1 MNHWECLAAMQQA
14 NQMHDNNSS
23 KNSTPLHDII
33 WFTFVSP
40 IWVHW
45 AHFLPPFQTKERAL
59 LRPRKIFDPRLKYDL
74 FLLCGCDIW
83 LLILSC
89 RGRHFNYLVSHFSIL
104 SEFLTW
110 HKRRLLSTRVSHR
123 FSKKSARWR
132 LDFIAKILFGLRKKK
147 TQKRANIA
155 LSFQRI
161 SEGSRVV
168 RIWGWNCSRV
178 RLLDSFKVLVF

>member
-23 KNSTPLHDII
+23 KNSMPLHDII

-59 LRPRKIFDPRLKYDL
+59 LRPRKIFDPGLKYDL

-89 RGRHFNYLVSHFSIL
+89 RRRHFNYLVSHFSIL
-104 SEFLTW
+104 SPVPDLAQASVYQS
-110 HKRRLLSTRVSHR
+110 LASIL
-123 FSKKSARWR
+123 KKSARWR
-132 LDFIAKILFGLRKKK
+132 PDFIAKIF
-147 TQKRANIA
+147 
-155 LSFQRI
+155 
-161 SEGSRVV
+161 
-168 RIWGWNCSRV
+168 
-178 RLLDSFKVLVF
+178 LVWKINNTK